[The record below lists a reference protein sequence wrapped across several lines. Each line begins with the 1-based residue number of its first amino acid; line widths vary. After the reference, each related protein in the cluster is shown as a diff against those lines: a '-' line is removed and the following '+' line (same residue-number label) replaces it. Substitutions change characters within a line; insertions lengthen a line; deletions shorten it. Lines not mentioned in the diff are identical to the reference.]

1 MLVSLERDEEKRTER
16 MDTVVVLICE
26 TLKATTTHG
35 LTGLLRTMELKF
47 AAQKAQGGINKTSTI
62 ILMKKKP
69 CKFVDFKSMKKKV

>member
-1 MLVSLERDEEKRTER
+1 MLVSLERDEERRTEW

-62 ILMKKKP
+62 ILMKKNP
-69 CKFVDFKSMKKKV
+69 ASL

>member
-26 TLKATTTHG
+26 TSKATTTHG

-62 ILMKKKP
+62 ILMKKNP
-69 CKFVDFKSMKKKV
+69 ASL